1 MTIASLSDLKEAAAN
16 QFITSEMT
24 AHLPAAIRLVEANI
38 NRNVRVRRMLQ
49 RSTAILDGRFVAL
62 PEDFLAAAG
71 LQLNTDPVRRLE
83 FRTAEALDALK
94 PAYAAGGAP
103 VWYSIVG
110 GEIEV
115 LPAPDGACEAEL
127 TYYRKLTALSDG
139 NPSNWLLTHYPDV
152 YFHGTLALAGPYVN
166 DPRTAAW
173 AAMYDAALRE
183 MIVEDDRA
191 RFPQGR
197 VAIRPAVAFR

>member
-1 MTIASLSDLKEAAAN
+1 
-16 QFITSEMT
+16 MT

-49 RSTAILDGRFVAL
+49 RSTATVDGRFLAL

-71 LQLNTDPVRRLE
+71 LQLNTAPVRRLE

-94 PAYAAGGAP
+94 PAYAAGGVP
-103 VWYSIVG
+103 VWYSVVG
-110 GEIEV
+110 AEIEV
-115 LPAPDGACEAEL
+115 LPAPDGAYEAEL
-127 TYYRKLTALSDG
+127 TYYRRLTPLSDA
-139 NPSNWLLTHYPDV
+139 NTSNWLLGNYPDV

-166 DPRTAAW
+166 DPRTSAW
-173 AAMYDAALRE
+173 AAMYDAALQE

-197 VAIRPAVAFR
+197 VAIRPAAVFG

>member
-1 MTIASLSDLKEAAAN
+1 MTIASFAELKQAAAN
-16 QFITSEMT
+16 QFVTSEVT

-49 RSTAILDGRFVAL
+49 RSTAALLGRFVAL

-83 FRTAEALDALK
+83 FRTSEALDALK
-94 PAYAAGGAP
+94 PAYAASGTPA
-103 VWYSIVG
+103 WYSVVG

-115 LPAPDGACEAEL
+115 LPAPDDNLEAEL
-127 TYYRKLTALSDG
+127 TYYRRLTALSDAS
-139 NPSNWLLTHYPDV
+139 PSNWLLANYPDV
-152 YFHGTLALAGPYVN
+152 YFHGTLALAAPYVN
-166 DPRTAAW
+166 DARGGAW
-173 AAMYDAALRE
+173 AAMYDAALQE

-191 RFPQGR
+191 RFPQGQ
-197 VAIRPAVAFR
+197 VAIRPIRVFG

>member
-1 MTIASLSDLKEAAAN
+1 MTIASYSELKEAAAN
-16 QFITSEMT
+16 QFVTAEIT
-24 AHLPAAIRLVEANI
+24 AHLPAAIRLVEANV

-49 RSTAILDGRFVAL
+49 RSTAPLEGRFIEL
-62 PEDFLAAAG
+62 PGDFLATAG

-94 PAYAAGGAP
+94 PAYAVAGTP
-103 VWYSIVG
+103 VWYSVVG

-115 LPAPDGACEAEL
+115 LPAPDGAHEAEL
-127 TYYRKLTALSDG
+127 TYYRRLTPLSDG
-139 NPSNWLLTHYPDV
+139 HPSNWLLASYPDV

-166 DPRTAAW
+166 DPRTTAW
-173 AAMYDAALRE
+173 AAMYDAALQE

-191 RFPQGR
+191 RFPQGQ
-197 VAIRPAVAFR
+197 VAIRPGRVFG